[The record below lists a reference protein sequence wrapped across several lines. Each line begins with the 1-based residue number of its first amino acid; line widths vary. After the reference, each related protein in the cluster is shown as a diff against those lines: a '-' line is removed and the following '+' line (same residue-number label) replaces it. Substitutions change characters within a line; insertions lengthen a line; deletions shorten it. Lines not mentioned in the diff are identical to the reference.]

1 MIELD
6 GVQTHVLVR
15 CLERF
20 REAATRGLE
29 VVLARELR
37 GFRPQEVRELVD
49 ELDVISRQLAVR
61 PNVTHASPSD
71 PWPSASVHEIHGRML
86 KRIVITQRRALALEV
101 DGPRQMTTHREAI
114 QWLDRELRV
123 LDQIL
128 ETEWF
133 LANRP
138 ARVPRLTD
146 FLSIRHAESILSADE
161 PVLPAVVDDK
171 FRVLGAASTC
181 LPELARLRARC
192 ELREIAIAVAYLDI
206 DDFKSFNSR
215 YGETRVDRDLLPPF
229 MQLLEAHAFAR
240 GHAYRMGG
248 DEFVVVLPNADREAA
263 VGFVRRFARALAE
276 LRCPGIDLRP
286 TISAGIVEVAPDG
299 FLTEREVLAR
309 ADRAKAFAKTSG
321 KRRTAGYEGE
331 LMREGDLR
339 VLGE

>member
-6 GVQTHVLVR
+6 GVQAHVLVR

-20 REAATRGLE
+20 RENATREIEG
-29 VVLARELR
+29 VLARELR
-37 GFRPQEVRELVD
+37 GFRPQEVRELFD

-61 PNVTHASPSD
+61 PNVSHPSPSD
-71 PWPSASVHEIHGRML
+71 PWPNASVHEIHGRML
-86 KRIVITQRRALALEV
+86 KRIVIAQRRAAALEI

-114 QWLDRELRV
+114 QWLERELRV
-123 LDQIL
+123 LDQLL
-128 ETEWF
+128 ETQWF
-133 LANRP
+133 LGTRP
-138 ARVPRLTD
+138 ARIPRLTD
-146 FLSIRHAESILSADE
+146 FLSIRYAESMLTPGE
-161 PVLPAVVDDK
+161 PPPPVVDDK
-171 FRVLGAASTC
+171 FRVLRAASAC
-181 LPELARLRARC
+181 LPELARMRARC
-192 ELREIAIAVAYLDI
+192 ELRELTITVVYIDI

-248 DEFVVVLPNADREAA
+248 DEFVVVLPNADRDAG

-276 LRCPGIDLRP
+276 LRCPGIDTRP
-286 TISAGIVEVAPDG
+286 SVSAGVVEVAPDG

-331 LMREGDLR
+331 LMREADLH
-339 VLGE
+339 VLEE